1 LVAGIYFVCFL
12 ISVLTAAVFTRCV
25 RDRAVSSG
33 WVVGP
38 RLERHI
44 HTTSIPRLGGIAI
57 FGSFAA
63 ISVGSILVI
72 RHFGLVTLLP
82 GRSLLSIFTSCSL
95 IFLLGLYD
103 DLKGIGPYWKFGIQ
117 SIAAIILYS
126 GGVGV
131 QQLDLFSAG
140 HLLRATVG
148 MPLTVVWVLLITNAF
163 NLIDGLDGLAAGS
176 AFFSTIVVFASSLF
190 VPNVTVTLLT
200 IALAGVIL
208 GFLRFNFHPASIFMG
223 DSGSMFVGFMLAALA
238 LCGSQKAPA
247 MIAVAI
253 PVIAF
258 GFPIVD
264 VVLAVSRRF
273 LSSKPLF
280 DGDRN
285 HIHHRLLNR
294 GLSQRG
300 AVLVLYGVTAGFA
313 LMSLVILHDSEMI
326 ALVLTIVGIGVI
338 LGVQYLGYAEFSEL
352 QDILRRTS
360 VRRRAIANNVEV
372 RVAVEA
378 MKSCTDINQLCE
390 ILKKTLHTIG
400 FDGFRLGIFP
410 ARYYDNLH
418 IPPELTEKRELQVV
432 WNGGINPPS
441 TAGLQDCGFGGC
453 HVASSAR
460 SNAPESESIWE
471 LRLVLAT
478 ETHNNLG
485 HFSLLRAGQDAP
497 VLVDFNFLTREFRFA
512 VAQTLLHIIVG
523 ERSSATILVPEQ
535 SAMAKAASAG

>member
-1 LVAGIYFVCFL
+1 VVAGVYFVCFL
-12 ISVLTAAVFTRCV
+12 ISVLTAAVFTRYV

-38 RLERHI
+38 QLERHI

-63 ISVGSILVI
+63 ISAGSILVV

-82 GRSLLSIFTSCSL
+82 GRSLLSILTSCSL

-117 SIAAIILYS
+117 SIAALILYA

-131 QQLDLFSAG
+131 QQLDLFSSG

-190 VPNVTVTLLT
+190 VPNVTVTLIT
-200 IALAGVIL
+200 ITLAGVIL

-313 LMSLVILHDSEMI
+313 LMSLVILHNSAMI

-372 RVAVEA
+372 RGAVEA
-378 MKSCTDINQLCE
+378 MNSCTDINQLCE
-390 ILKKTLHTIG
+390 ILQKTLRSIG
-400 FDGFRLGIFP
+400 FDGFRLGIP
-410 ARYYDNLH
+410 SVEHAEDIGTPL
-418 IPPELTEKRELQVV
+418 ELNEDGELQAFWSSNVKPRIDQLKDFQMV
-432 WNGGINPPS
+432 DGHGS
-441 TAGLQDCGFGGC
+441 
-453 HVASSAR
+453 ASFHPGS
-460 SNAPESESIWE
+460 SNPESLWE
-471 LRLVLAT
+471 LRLSLAT
-478 ETHNNLG
+478 ENHQHLG
-485 HFSLLRAGQDAP
+485 HFCLLRASQDVP
-497 VLVDFNFLTREFRFA
+497 VLVDFNFLTREFRQA
-512 VAQTLLHIIVG
+512 VANAVLHIAVG
-523 ERSSATILVPEQ
+523 GRSPAMCLIPERRAI
-535 SAMAKAASAG
+535 AKAASAG